1 MSIEPENKRISLSYK
16 ATLDNPWNDVK
27 KQVGSIISVKVK
39 NVTDKG
45 IFATLDNG
53 LTGMV
58 YYKDVSYED
67 SEQGLSRF
75 KKNDNIQVKVMEV
88 KDEKIKL
95 SIKALEKDPMDW
107 LKDNKKKI
115 GDIITT
121 RISSVMANGVKVSLD
136 PDKKLIATIKK
147 AELAKDSVDAR
158 PEVFSKGNALDA
170 KILDLNFEKR
180 KIVLS
185 VKAAQIDEEK
195 SLVAKFGKGAK
206 AGATLKSIF
215 EKALSGGKKKKK

>member
-1 MSIEPENKRISLSYK
+1 
-16 ATLDNPWNDVK
+16 
-27 KQVGSIISVKVK
+27 
-39 NVTDKG
+39 
-45 IFATLDNG
+45 
-53 LTGMV
+53 MV

>member
-1 MSIEPENKRISLSYK
+1 
-16 ATLDNPWNDVK
+16 
-27 KQVGSIISVKVK
+27 
-39 NVTDKG
+39 
-45 IFATLDNG
+45 
-53 LTGMV
+53 MV

-195 SLVAKFGKGAK
+195 VSWLNLVKVQKLAQPLNQY
-206 AGATLKSIF
+206 LK
-215 EKALSGGKKKKK
+215 KH